1 MVESRPRSVM
11 VVAHVPLAHEGRLI
25 PGLLQILREED
36 RPLRLRPLVIDDAMV
51 VHVLAGEDRS
61 PARRA

>member
-1 MVESRPRSVM
+1 M

-25 PGLLQILREED
+25 PGLLQIPREED

-61 PARRA
+61 SARRA